1 MGAIPVVGADD
12 LGQDGVEVVV
22 VQRDDVV
29 EALAPEGS
37 DHSFGDGIGNRFQLH
52 AIGTVVDDFASFTPT
67 TR

>member
-29 EALAPEGS
+29 EALATEPTVGRYVPPWATAEG
-37 DHSFGDGIGNRFQLH
+37 RK
-52 AIGTVVDDFASFTPT
+52 V
-67 TR
+67 